1 MRVFE
6 RMAWR
11 QSVRLGRLV
20 GLLTALAVVVSVG
33 GFAAAA
39 QPRIAEA
46 AIGAV
51 CPVPTGEVPNGIKVC
66 TDRGDGA
73 TYTDGDRITVC
84 VSASIPQIAIFPPP
98 PPPTIRVENIA
109 ADGATRLLIDAR
121 MASGQ
126 QCVAGTVVAPFG
138 EETVRAQAL
147 GSDGRVFQA
156 DSVRF
161 TTVAR

>member
-1 MRVFE
+1 MH
-6 RMAWR
+6 
-11 QSVRLGRLV
+11 LGALAGLV
-20 GLLTALAVVVSVG
+20 TALAVLVSVAG
-33 GFAAAA
+33 LSVVARP
-39 QPRIAEA
+39 QVAEA

-51 CPVPTGEVPNGIKVC
+51 CPVPTGEVPNGIKAC

-73 TYTDGDRITVC
+73 TYMAGDHITVC
-84 VSASIPQIAIFPPP
+84 VSANIPQIAIFPPP
-98 PPPTIRVENIA
+98 PPPTIRVENVA
-109 ADGATRLLIDAR
+109 ADGAARLLIDAR

-126 QCVAGTVVAPFG
+126 QCVAGTVIAPFG

-147 GSDGRVFQA
+147 GSDGRVFQE